1 MDSYRI
7 RFNVLTDAYSK
18 SLSESAIDHLRF
30 EIVPC
35 NLCGGHDDRLLFQKN
50 SFNIVKC
57 KHCGLVYVNPRLM
70 SSEIAKEYDNGY
82 YINGSYADYLS
93 ERPGFERTFE
103 RRLEKIGKLVEPGR
117 ILDIGCAF
125 GFFLTVAEKRG
136 WEAYGVDLSQAACQY
151 AVEQLGMSVICGTV
165 AQSGFADSFFDAVV
179 MNDTFEHLSDPSAEL
194 AEARRVLRPGGHL
207 FLVTQDV
214 SSLIVRLLG
223 RHWAQYKPREHLY
236 YFNRRTLR
244 QILEKA
250 GFEVLKIEGE
260 GLVCTLDFLVG
271 KLRNLWQPAGQAL
284 GLLIG
289 RLGLGHVLVP
299 VWPGYEVMVYAQKGE
314 ER

>member
-1 MDSYRI
+1 MAS
-7 RFNVLTDAYSK
+7 S
-18 SLSESAIDHLRF
+18 SSESAIDRLRF

-35 NLCGGHDDRLLFQKN
+35 NLCGEYNNSLLFKKD

-136 WEAYGVDLSQAACQY
+136 WEAYGVDISQRACQY
-151 AVEQLGMSVICGTV
+151 AVEQLGVRVICGTL
-165 AQSGFADSFFDAVV
+165 AQAGFADSFFDAVI

-244 QILEKA
+244 QILQKT
-250 GFEVLKIEGE
+250 GFKVLRFEGE
-260 GLVCTLDFLVG
+260 GLVCTLDFLAC
-271 KLRNLWQPAGQAL
+271 KLRNFWPPAGRVL
-284 GLLIG
+284 GLLI
-289 RLGLGHVLVP
+289 RQLGLGRTLVP
-299 VWPGYEVMVYAQKGE
+299 VWPGYEVMVYTQKGE
-314 ER
+314 ERWVLRGESGG